1 MSNTINSELFNR
13 IISEENIYNAIYGL
27 DSYIFERNL
36 LSEDDLKRYYRL
48 KDKYD
53 SEFIKEII
61 FKCKNKLEE
70 VILDDSKLFD
80 IQVFFKIK
88 KYVKENDK
96 VIFRPVHSA
105 DLVTQIC
112 IVCLLNVIAF
122 DDRSGKRQLSDVSE
136 LIPSNFY
143 GNIPSTNVSNVFYS
157 WKEKYKEY
165 TKKVV
170 DTYNLCEKTGKY
182 KFEVCLDLKNFFPSV
197 NPNFIYSIL
206 LKKLEIVYKED
217 EEILKEY

>member
-80 IQVFFKIK
+80 IQVFFK
-88 KYVKENDK
+88 
-96 VIFRPVHSA
+96 R
-105 DLVTQIC
+105 
-112 IVCLLNVIAF
+112 
-122 DDRSGKRQLSDVSE
+122 
-136 LIPSNFY
+136 
-143 GNIPSTNVSNVFYS
+143 
-157 WKEKYKEY
+157 
-165 TKKVV
+165 
-170 DTYNLCEKTGKY
+170 
-182 KFEVCLDLKNFFPSV
+182 
-197 NPNFIYSIL
+197 
-206 LKKLEIVYKED
+206 
-217 EEILKEY
+217 